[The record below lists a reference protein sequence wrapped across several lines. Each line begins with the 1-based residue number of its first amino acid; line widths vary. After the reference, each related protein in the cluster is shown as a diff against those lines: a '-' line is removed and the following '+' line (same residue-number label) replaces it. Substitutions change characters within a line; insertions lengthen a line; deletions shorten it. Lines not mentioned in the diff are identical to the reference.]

1 MNVQN
6 VHSPTRRLRLLIADD
21 HAILRGGLKQ
31 IIATAHDLEV
41 VGEAASSQQSLA
53 QCDAL
58 QPDLLLLDLMMPGM
72 NGIELLQQLRNRHP
86 RLPILILSMNNE
98 KQIVS
103 RAIRTGAQGY
113 LTKDIHPEVMLSAI
127 RTVAGGGRFVD
138 PALVEAMVFDQP
150 HAHGAPAH
158 ALLSEREFQIFKL
171 LLAGRRISE
180 IGSNLNLSPKTVST
194 YKQRLMEKLNIANNA
209 ELIRYALEHDI
220 KPDSSPLD
228 E

>member
-1 MNVQN
+1 MV
-6 VHSPTRRLRLLIADD
+6 RDFE
-21 HAILRGGLKQ
+21 
-31 IIATAHDLEV
+31 II
-41 VGEAASSQQSLA
+41 GEAASCQQTLD
-53 QCDAL
+53 QVEVL

-72 NGIELLQQLRNRHP
+72 NGIDLLQKLRSCHP

-103 RAIRTGAQGY
+103 RAIRAGANGY
-113 LTKDIHPEVMLSAI
+113 LTKDIHPEVMLTAI
-127 RTVAGGGRFVD
+127 RTVASGGRFVD

-150 HAHGAPAH
+150 NNQGAPAH

-194 YKQRLMEKLNIANNA
+194 YKQRLMEKLNITNNA

-220 KPDSSPLD
+220 KPDHSPLD